1 MDQVEHAKLLAALLG
16 VLKKENSKIR
26 DDLLKELHE
35 ELDNMTGTKYVQVD
49 EQSEPVPVQVVKGD
63 KGDQG
68 LQGLPGKD
76 GVDGRDGRDG
86 ERGARG
92 PKGLR
97 GLPGP
102 EGKQGIP
109 GKDGRDGVDG
119 ETPDIKPLE
128 EKFQNLYDTFTGQVS
143 SQITRMAYAKS
154 GLGGGAP
161 GSGEVRLLNLDD
173 VDVDTLDQGE
183 GVDGDGKYLRYNANT
198 QMLEFVAAF
207 NSTHFRYLTG
217 TIFPDQIA
225 NGTISISQFNNDSNY
240 ANVAYVDTAIANL
253 VDSAPEALDT
263 LWELS
268 DALNNNPNFGAEVI
282 HNLTLKANTS
292 QISTVGFTGEYSDL
306 LNAPSFTS
314 LSSHLIPSANVTYD
328 LGSEEKRWRT
338 LYLSGNTII
347 LGDATITSDG
357 SSVGL
362 PADSTLN
369 GENLQ
374 HLIDERL
381 EVANATALFAT
392 KQQVLD
398 ANNTLVDI
406 INDRLQVSNANI
418 TFVTKQTALQSNN
431 ALNVLIDDRLQVA
444 NAAAT
449 YATIS
454 DVQTS
459 NNTLNTL
466 INDRLQVANAA
477 SIYATKSEVAAN
489 NATINNKI
497 DDRIQVANAT
507 STFATKDQVLIA
519 NNELIE
525 LINDRMQVANVQSLV
540 TTSINN
546 VLDGAPTA
554 LDTLNE
560 LAAALGDDADF
571 ATSIANNISQK
582 ANTTLLTQYLQVS
595 NSTSFLVQ
603 SDVDQYLQVANS
615 FSGSYNDLTNKPNL
629 DQYLQV
635 ANVTAHIANTSTT
648 SAVLNNSVITF
659 TRADNSQYQLDV
671 SSIQGEVS
679 NSYLTSTYVANTTF
693 QSYVANTNVRFT
705 NYMQVANVQ
714 SLVTT
719 SINNVL
725 DGAPAAL
732 DTLNELAAALGDD
745 ANFAASV
752 ANSISQ
758 KANTTL
764 LTQYLQVA
772 NSFSG
777 NYNDL
782 TNKPNL
788 NQYLEA
794 ANNKTLIAGD
804 NVTLTENATSIL
816 ISSTGGGG
824 GVSANVN
831 LDSYLEVANS
841 LNFVDTVQSE
851 GTGTSLVF
859 SKINNLVKLKT
870 IKAGPNITLSE
881 TNGELTIAATGEL
894 SVSDSL
900 DFGFVNNDFGLI
912 TESDETDSQFDFG
925 TI

>member
-92 PKGLR
+92 PKGPR

-154 GLGGGAP
+154 GLGGGSP

-173 VDVDTLDQGE
+173 VNVDTLDQGE

-357 SSVGL
+357 STVGL

-369 GENLQ
+369 GQNLQ

-546 VLDGAPTA
+546 VLDGAPGA

-560 LAAALGDDADF
+560 LAAAIGDDADF
-571 ATSIANNISQK
+571 ASSITTSLSSK
-582 ANTTLLTQYLQVS
+582 ANTSQLS
-595 NSTSFLVQ
+595 
-603 SDVDQYLQVANS
+603 
-615 FSGSYNDLTNKPNL
+615 
-629 DQYLQV
+629 QYLQV

-648 SAVLNNSVITF
+648 SASLSDSIITF
-659 TRADNSQYQLDV
+659 TRADNSTFNLDV

-679 NSYLTSTYVANTTF
+679 NSYLTSTYVANTDL
-693 QSYVANTNVRFT
+693 QSYIANTNPRF
-705 NYMQVANVQ
+705 
-714 SLVTT
+714 
-719 SINNVL
+719 
-725 DGAPAAL
+725 
-732 DTLNELAAALGDD
+732 
-745 ANFAASV
+745 
-752 ANSISQ
+752 
-758 KANTTL
+758 
-764 LTQYLQVA
+764 
-772 NSFSG
+772 
-777 NYNDL
+777 
-782 TNKPNL
+782 NK
-788 NQYLEA
+788 YLEA
-794 ANNKTLIAGD
+794 ANNKTLVAGD
-804 NVTLTENATSIL
+804 NITLTENATSIL
-816 ISSTGGGG
+816 ISSTASGNGAV
-824 GVSANVN
+824 VSANAN
-831 LDSYLEVANS
+831 LESYLEVANS